1 MRKFF
6 YLFLLILFS
15 CSSSD
20 TTILVTNSGEAQGS
34 YYHIKYM
41 SENGE
46 DYQFQIDSILQ
57 EVDSSLSIYKDYS
70 LISKLNKGE
79 YLKTDTLFNEVFL
92 AAQKVFLESEGN
104 FDCSISPLVKAWGF
118 YKSNL
123 AASLEVDSAKLKKD
137 NLGDSLVVDSAKI
150 KQAKPRNILVID
162 TLKIKKDK
170 PKNMLLV
177 DNIKPPKDNAA
188 TSFVID
194 SAKFRSIL
202 QDIGFQKIKL
212 KGNSLIMPQN
222 MSLDFNAIAQGFT
235 VDLIARFLESKDI
248 HNYLIEVGGELLAK
262 GRNDEGNI
270 WRVGVDKP
278 LENIDTNERFQFIL
292 DLENKA
298 LATSGN
304 YRKFYKKD
312 GVKYSHVISPLTG
325 FPAQNSLLSVTV
337 IHDNCMLAD
346 AYATAFMVMGV
357 AQTKQF
363 VAQHSDIEIYLVYT
377 EKDGNWKTYTS
388 PKMLKRIIN

>member
-1 MRKFF
+1 MK
-6 YLFLLILFS
+6 
-15 CSSSD
+15 
-20 TTILVTNSGEAQGS
+20 
-34 YYHIKYM
+34 
-41 SENGE
+41 
-46 DYQFQIDSILQ
+46 
-57 EVDSSLSIYKDYS
+57 
-70 LISKLNKGE
+70 
-79 YLKTDTLFNEVFL
+79 
-92 AAQKVFLESEGN
+92 KV
-104 FDCSISPLVKAWGF
+104 
-118 YKSNL
+118 
-123 AASLEVDSAKLKKD
+123 
-137 NLGDSLVVDSAKI
+137 GDSLVVDSAKV

-177 DNIKPPKDNAA
+177 DNIKPPKDNSA

-212 KGNSLIMPQN
+212 RGNSLIMPQN

-388 PKMLKRIIN
+388 PKMLERIIN